1 MISVIIPCYNEEKYI
16 GSFLESLLH
25 QTIGIDNLEVII
37 VDGMSNDGTRK
48 ILKNYLNNQNIF
60 LIDNIE
66 RTVPFALNMGIQH
79 SHGDYIALMGAHCKY
94 PEDYFEKLYSAIRQ
108 YDADCVGGA
117 SITKPAR
124 NTSLCKAIAIAGSNI
139 FGVGNSRFRIGV
151 TNIQE
156 VDTVAFGLYRREV
169 FDKYGYFDTALTR
182 DQDDEYN
189 ARLRKHNRKI
199 LLVPDVRIE
208 YYARD
213 SRKKLFQ
220 MNYQYGLFKP
230 LVAKKIG
237 KLISIRQI
245 VPFLFVCWLLIG
257 SILSIFSRTIMI
269 VNGVIAL
276 AYIGIS
282 LSISLKEALHA
293 NDIKLLFVLPQIFFL
308 QHIAYGFG
316 YLSGIVY
323 FLLLGRRKVDLGVS
337 R

>member
-1 MISVIIPCYNEEKYI
+1 MISVIIPCYNEERYI
-16 GSFLESLLH
+16 GPFLESLLH

-37 VDGMSNDGTRK
+37 VDGMSNDGTRE
-48 ILKNYLNNQNIF
+48 ILKNYLNNQNIL
-60 LIDNIE
+60 LIDNTE
-66 RTVPFALNMGIQH
+66 RTVPFALNKGIQY
-79 SHGDYIALMGAHCKY
+79 SHGDYIALMGVHCKY
-94 PEDYFEKLYSAIRQ
+94 PENYFEKLYSAIRQ
-108 YDADCVGGA
+108 YDVDCVGGA
-117 SITKPAR
+117 SITRPAR
-124 NTSLCKAIAIAGSNI
+124 NTSLCNAIAIAGSNI

-151 TNIQE
+151 TDIQE

-169 FDKYGYFDTALTR
+169 FDKYGYFDTELAR

-189 ARLRKHNRKI
+189 ARLRKNNRKI

-213 SRKKLFQ
+213 SRKTQFQ

-237 KLISIRQI
+237 KPISIRQI

-257 SILSIFSRTIMI
+257 SIVSIFSKAMMI
-269 VNGVIAL
+269 INVGIAL
-276 AYIGIS
+276 VYIGIS
-282 LSISLKEALHA
+282 LVISLKEALHVH
-293 NDIKLLFVLPQIFFL
+293 DMKLIFILPQIFFI
-308 QHIAYGFG
+308 QHFAYGCG

-323 FLLLGRRKVDLGVS
+323 FLLLGREKVDLKVS